1 MLSQELH
8 ALMNLLEIISLTQ
21 SLRPGACDEQVVRW
35 VLMMLVSQSP
45 ITDESLQESLTFVEQ
60 SNRLLSDQASAVA
73 EELDS
78 LASTQPSEFC
88 PSHIWTLLKA
98 IRVQK
103 QMLDLYEADSIE
115 TIAESQSVVCG
126 SL

>member
-1 MLSQELH
+1 
-8 ALMNLLEIISLTQ
+8 MNLLDIISLTQ
-21 SLRPGACDEQVVRW
+21 SLRPKASDEQVVRW

-45 ITDESLQESLTFVEQ
+45 ITEESLAESLTFVEQ
-60 SNRLLSDQASAVA
+60 SNRLMSDQASAVA

-103 QMLDLYEADSIE
+103 QILDLYEADSIE
-115 TIAESQSVVCG
+115 ATTESQSVVCG

>member
-1 MLSQELH
+1 MLSQEGH
-8 ALMNLLEIISLTQ
+8 ALMNLLDIISLTQ
-21 SLRPGACDEQVVRW
+21 SLRPKASDEQVVRW
-35 VLMMLVSQSP
+35 VLMMLVSQSS
-45 ITDESLQESLTFVEQ
+45 ITEGSLAESLTFVEQ
-60 SNRLLSDQASAVA
+60 SNRLMSDQASAVA

-103 QMLDLYEADSIE
+103 QMLDLYEADLIDA
-115 TIAESQSVVCG
+115 TTESQSVVCG

>member
-1 MLSQELH
+1 
-8 ALMNLLEIISLTQ
+8 MNLHELISSTQ
-21 SLRPGACDEQVVRW
+21 SLRPAASDEQVIRW
-35 VLMMLVSQSP
+35 VLMMLVSRSQ
-45 ITDESLQESLTFVEQ
+45 ITEDCLAENLLIVEQ
-60 SNRLLSDQASAVA
+60 SNRLMSDQVSAVA

-103 QMLDLYEADSIE
+103 QVLDLYEVDAVDENSTCDELVGEIR
-115 TIAESQSVVCG
+115 
-126 SL
+126 

>member
-1 MLSQELH
+1 
-8 ALMNLLEIISLTQ
+8 MNLHELITSTQ
-21 SLRPGACDEQVVRW
+21 LLRPAASDELVIRW
-35 VLMMLVSQSP
+35 VLMMLVSRSQ
-45 ITDESLQESLTFVEQ
+45 ITEDCLEEALIFAEQ
-60 SNRLLSDQASAVA
+60 SNRLMSDQVSAVA

-103 QMLDLYEADSIE
+103 QVLDLYELDAVDENSTCDELVGEIR
-115 TIAESQSVVCG
+115 
-126 SL
+126 

>member
-1 MLSQELH
+1 
-8 ALMNLLEIISLTQ
+8 MNLHELISSTQ
-21 SLRPGACDEQVVRW
+21 SLRPAASDEQVIRW
-35 VLMMLVSQSP
+35 VLMMLVSRSQ
-45 ITDESLQESLTFVEQ
+45 ITEDCLAENLLIVEQ
-60 SNRLLSDQASAVA
+60 SNRLMSDQVSAVA

-103 QMLDLYEADSIE
+103 QVLDLYEVDSVDE
-115 TIAESQSVVCG
+115 TSTSDEFVCEIR
-126 SL
+126 